1 VQAAL
6 ASSVELT
13 GVTMSIHGKKPDRGG
28 GGGGSGATSCAN
40 VGGAKSARIA
50 SGLFGGF
57 SEAISR
63 CVHASHDARS
73 SVKRN
78 GTTGFMPSLDVQ

>member
-6 ASSVELT
+6 APSVELT
-13 GVTMSIHGKKPDRGG
+13 GVTMSIHGKKPDGGG
-28 GGGGSGATSCAN
+28 GGGGSGETSCAN
-40 VGGAKSARIA
+40 DGGAKSARTA

-63 CVHASHDARS
+63 CVHASHEATS

-78 GTTGFMPSLDVQ
+78 GTTGFMPFLDDQ

>member
-6 ASSVELT
+6 APSVELT
-13 GVTMSIHGKKPDRGG
+13 GVTMSIHGKKPDGGG
-28 GGGGSGATSCAN
+28 GGGGSGETSSAN
-40 VGGAKSARIA
+40 EIGVRSARTA
-50 SGLFGGF
+50 SGRFGGR

-63 CVHASHDARS
+63 CVNASHDATS

-78 GTTGFMPSLDVQ
+78 GTTGFMPS